1 MRERTP
7 ILSAE
12 NLRKEFGGLAALVDL
27 SFGLEEGEIRA
38 IIGPNGAGKTTA
50 INIITG
56 VYPPTS
62 GKIVFEGRVIS
73 GLKPFLI
80 AYRGIARTFQN
91 IQIFQDMTVLENVM
105 VGLHSRTGSEF
116 LSCLFHLPGVRHEEK
131 FIRAEALEILEFL
144 KLSDKARWMSGGL
157 PYGLQ
162 KRLEIARAIATRP
175 KVLLLDEP
183 VAGLNVSETEEMS
196 KLILEIRKRGISII
210 LVEHNMNLVM
220 GISDEITVLNYGVKI
235 AEGTSG
241 EIQRNEEVVKA
252 YLGAEE

>member
-12 NLRKEFGGLAALVDL
+12 NVRKEFGGLAALVDL

-62 GKIVFEGRVIS
+62 GKIFFQGRVIS
-73 GLKPFLI
+73 DLKPFLI
-80 AYRGIARTFQN
+80 AYMGIARTFQN
-91 IQIFQDMTVLENVM
+91 IQIFQNMTVLENVM

-131 FIRAEALEILEFL
+131 FIREEALEILEFL
-144 KLSDKARWMSGGL
+144 KLADKALWMSGGL

-162 KRLEIARAIATRP
+162 KRLEIARAIAAKP

-183 VAGLNVSETEEMS
+183 VAGLNISETEEMS

-241 EIQRNEEVVKA
+241 EIQRNEEVIKA

>member
-1 MRERTP
+1 MRERIP

-12 NLRKEFGGLAALVDL
+12 NVRKEFGGLAALVDL
-27 SFGLEEGEIRA
+27 SFGLQEGEIRA

-56 VYPPTS
+56 IYPPTS
-62 GKIVFEGRVIS
+62 GKIFFQGRVIS

-80 AYRGIARTFQN
+80 AYMGIARTFQN
-91 IQIFQDMTVLENVM
+91 IQIFQNMTVLENVM

-131 FIRAEALEILEFL
+131 FIREEALEILEFL
-144 KLSDKARWMSGGL
+144 KLADKALWMSGGL

-162 KRLEIARAIATRP
+162 KRLEIARALAAKP

-241 EIQRNEEVVKA
+241 EIQRNEEVIKA